1 VWSTSDFDLAG
12 RDSHEAGAAAER
24 ADAMTQGYVYGW
36 GATFGAVRRYVP
48 LTGLNARRLLK
59 LVAYTGLRT
68 WAPSA
73 ERVLVTINVGR
84 QTILGRRLRAARP
97 ALKEVGHDKI
107 VTPLIGCSR
116 PRRRFATAAPTRRS
130 PGRGASRPRLQW
142 TPVMEF

>member
-12 RDSHEAGAAAER
+12 RDSLEAGAAAER

-68 WAPSA
+68 
-73 ERVLVTINVGR
+73 
-84 QTILGRRLRAARP
+84 
-97 ALKEVGHDKI
+97 
-107 VTPLIGCSR
+107 
-116 PRRRFATAAPTRRS
+116 
-130 PGRGASRPRLQW
+130 
-142 TPVMEF
+142 